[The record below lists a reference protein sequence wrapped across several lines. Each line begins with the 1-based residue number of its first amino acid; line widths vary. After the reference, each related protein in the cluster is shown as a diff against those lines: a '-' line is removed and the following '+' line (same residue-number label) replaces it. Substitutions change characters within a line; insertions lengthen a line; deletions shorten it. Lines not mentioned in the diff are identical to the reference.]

1 MGLTD
6 PFEDQRLVGKVV
18 VVTGST
24 QGLGAAIA
32 RRTVGLGA
40 AGIVVCGRDR
50 ERGEAVR
57 DELARLGCEAL
68 FVAADLAD
76 EAQCRAIVR
85 ACDERFGALD
95 GLVNAAGLST
105 RGTLDDTSV
114 ELWDRLFAV
123 NARAPFLLM
132 QEAARVMRRGGRGGS
147 IVNIIT
153 MASHGGEPVLTAY
166 SASKGALATLTRNA
180 GYQLQPDRI
189 RVNGL
194 NIGWT
199 ATEGEHALQIGE
211 GRPADWQTAADAGR
225 PLGRLLRP
233 DDIAPMVTYLL
244 SDAARMVTG
253 SVIDFDQTVHGPYGE
268 HVAAVAAPPSALA
281 SGARP
286 RVGGTR
292 WA

>member
-1 MGLTD
+1 MGVSD
-6 PFEDQRLVGKVV
+6 PFAAQRLTGKVL
-18 VVTGST
+18 VVTGGT

-32 RRTVGLGA
+32 RRAAGVGA
-40 AGIVVCGRDR
+40 AGIVIFGGDR
-50 ERGEAVR
+50 RRGEAVR
-57 DELARLGCEAL
+57 DELSELGCQAL
-68 FVAADLAD
+68 FLAADLAD
-76 EAQCRAIVR
+76 EAQCRAVVH
-85 ACDERFGALD
+85 ACDERFGRLD
-95 GLVNAAGLST
+95 GLVNAAGLSS
-105 RGTLDDTSV
+105 RGTLDDTSA

-132 QEAARVMRRGGRGGS
+132 QEAARVMRRARGGGS

-153 MASHGGEPVLTAY
+153 MASHGGEPVLTGY
-166 SASKGALATLTRNA
+166 SAAKAALATLTRNA
-180 GYQLQPDRI
+180 GYQLAPDRI

-199 ATEGEHALQIGE
+199 ATEGEHAVQTGE
-211 GRPADWQTAADAGR
+211 GRPDDWQVAADAGA

-268 HVAAVAAPPSALA
+268 RVAPSREVAA
-281 SGARP
+281 
-286 RVGGTR
+286 
-292 WA
+292 

>member
-1 MGLTD
+1 VSD
-6 PFEDQRLVGKVV
+6 PFAAQRLDGKVLI
-18 VVTGST
+18 VTGAT

-32 RRTVGLGA
+32 RRAAALGA

-50 ERGEAVR
+50 ERGELMR
-57 DELARLGCEAL
+57 QELEGMGAGAL
-68 FVAADLAD
+68 FAAVELAD
-76 EAQCRAIVR
+76 EDACRAAVR
-85 ACDERFGALD
+85 NCDERFGRLD

-123 NARAPFLLM
+123 NVRAPFILM
-132 QEAARVMRRGGRGGS
+132 QEAARVMRRGGAGGS

-199 ATEGEHALQIGE
+199 ATEGEHGVQRATGQAE
-211 GRPADWQTAADAGR
+211 DWLSAADAGR

-233 DDIAPMVTYLL
+233 GDIAPMVTYLL
-244 SDAARMVTG
+244 SDAAAMVTG
-253 SVIDFDQTVHGPYGE
+253 SVVDFDQTVHGPYGE
-268 HVAAVAAPPSALA
+268 HVAPAAEV
-281 SGARP
+281 GA
-286 RVGGTR
+286 
-292 WA
+292 A